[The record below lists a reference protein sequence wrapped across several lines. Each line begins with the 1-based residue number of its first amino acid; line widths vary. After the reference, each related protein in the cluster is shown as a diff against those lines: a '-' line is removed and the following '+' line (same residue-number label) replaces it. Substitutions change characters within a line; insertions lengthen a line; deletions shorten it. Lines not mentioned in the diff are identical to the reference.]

1 MFDGFF
7 ADIYLS
13 SIINSLS
20 RLPKEAIIGGAAALA
35 VVHMHKNHCDTKVK
49 VAEYE
54 ARKSE
59 ADLEAL
65 KIKTFAVE

>member
-1 MFDGFF
+1 MFN
-7 ADIYLS
+7 DILREFYWS
-13 SIINSLS
+13 SVLDSVS
-20 RLPKEAIIGGAAALA
+20 KLPKEVIIGVA
-35 VVHMHKNHCDTKVK
+35 VTYGLVHMHDVRQEAKVK

>member
-1 MFDGFF
+1 MFEGLF
-7 ADIYLS
+7 ADYYLS

-20 RLPKEAIIGGAAALA
+20 RLPKEAIIGGAVALA
-35 VVHMHKNHCDTKVK
+35 TVHMHKTHCDTKVK
-49 VAEYE
+49 VAEAE
-54 ARKSE
+54 ARKAE